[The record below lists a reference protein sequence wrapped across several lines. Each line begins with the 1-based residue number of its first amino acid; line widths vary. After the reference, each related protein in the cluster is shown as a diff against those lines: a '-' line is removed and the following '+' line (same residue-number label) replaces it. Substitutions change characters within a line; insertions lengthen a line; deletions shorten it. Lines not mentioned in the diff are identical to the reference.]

1 LLVFHVDGNLNNS
14 EQRNL
19 KTVCLNCVELL
30 EKTDAIWQRGDLEPD
45 M

>member
-30 EKTDAIWQRGDLEPD
+30 KKSDVTWRPGDLEPD
-45 M
+45 L